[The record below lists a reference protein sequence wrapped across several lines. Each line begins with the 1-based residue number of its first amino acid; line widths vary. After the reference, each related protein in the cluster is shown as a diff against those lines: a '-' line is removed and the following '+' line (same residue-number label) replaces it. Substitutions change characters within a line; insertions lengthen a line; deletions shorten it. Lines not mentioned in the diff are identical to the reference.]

1 MGCRCPRR
9 RSINMY
15 SEDEMLNVES
25 KILAALRGKP
35 IVPMIGVA
43 KVIEKMHEFHA
54 ARRTQFAAFVAESPI
69 SQEGDR

>member
-43 KVIEKMHEFHA
+43 KVIEKMGEFHA
-54 ARRTQFAAFVAESPI
+54 ERSSKFQKLIGEKSH
-69 SQEGDR
+69 D